1 MPCSN
6 ISDVSFGGEQCGCRP
21 SSEQSCSTCTRK
33 ENCVWLDDSDIE
45 VTAILGVGN
54 NAIVSTFSLN
64 SGSSCWAGDMF
75 YGPTWTDWILYG
87 NNLIVHAHLHDAEW
101 RWGQCNVSGVWMV
114 IIIFFVVFACAV
126 TFCYCLKLA
135 INKRKMRME
144 LNSRNEPLV
153 GIVNPTGA
161 VAYSQMTGEYGE
173 AQD

>member
-87 NNLIVHAHLHDAEW
+87 N
-101 RWGQCNVSGVWMV
+101 
-114 IIIFFVVFACAV
+114 IIIFFVVFVSAV

-144 LNSRNEPLV
+144 LNSGDEPLV
-153 GIVNPTGA
+153 GITNPTGA
-161 VAYSQMTGEYGE
+161 VVYSQ
-173 AQD
+173 